1 MVERVTA
8 KNTRR
13 CSGAALRAGTAAR
26 GRGEPTSEPDG
37 PSTEGHNK
45 LPGKQGWSRKPGKS
59 GKDRKS
65 SKDRKDRRPA
75 DDEDAPRGEDRR
87 ERDANRPSP
96 RKPSSEERSR
106 LPGAPAEDDHE

>member
-1 MVERVTA
+1 MYEA
-8 KNTRR
+8 NSEDAE
-13 CSGAALRAGTAAR
+13 CADSYAQALLELATGP
-26 GRGEPTSEPDG
+26 GEPTSEPDG

-45 LPGKQGWSRKPGKS
+45 LPGKQGWSRKSGKS
-59 GKDRKS
+59 GKSSKS

-75 DDEDAPRGEDRR
+75 DDEDRR